1 MAVPVKK
8 TRKPAASVKY
18 LLSGDRKLQRLSL
31 KKIPDPASKS
41 KPRAARTTR
50 VKQAIDEQ
58 PAAVSPKRIVERL
71 AFVGVACVFAAAA
84 LLAARQPAPPPDDAS
99 NSAPPEV
106 ASSPQPPPLNAGHGS
121 RGSQK
126 PAQMGSSRPAVA
138 SRQPAPAAIVKEP
151 TPTPIEKTQAARA
164 AASSAAGPESTAAL
178 KNPATHTVEGCLES
192 DGATY
197 RLTDTSGLDAP
208 KVRSWRTGFLKK
220 RPSSIG
226 FVDATGRLRVQDH
239 IGTRVAAT
247 GTLVDRE
254 LRATALRQV
263 GASCR

>member
-31 KKIPDPASKS
+31 KKIPDPASKA
-41 KPRAARTTR
+41 KPRARTTR
-50 VKQAIDEQ
+50 VKQSMNEQ
-58 PAAVSPKRIVERL
+58 PASASPKRIGGRL
-71 AFVGVACVFAAAA
+71 AFVGVTCVFAAAA
-84 LLAARQPAPPPDDAS
+84 LLAARQPAPSPDDAKI
-99 NSAPPEV
+99 SAPPLEV
-106 ASSPQPPPLNAGHGS
+106 ASSPQQPTLNAGQHS
-121 RGSQK
+121 STSPT
-126 PAQMGSSRPAVA
+126 PAPMGSSRPADV
-138 SRQPAPAAIVKEP
+138 RRPTAPAAIVKTP
-151 TPTPIEKTQAARA
+151 TPTPVKRTQTARA
-164 AASSAAGPESTAAL
+164 IASPAAAPESTAGL

-197 RLTDTSGLDAP
+197 RLKNTSGLDTP
-208 KVRSWRTGFLKK
+208 KARSWRTGFLKK
-220 RPSSIG
+220 RSSSIG
-226 FVDATGRLRVQDH
+226 FVDATGRLRLQDH
-239 IGTRVAAT
+239 IGSRVVAT